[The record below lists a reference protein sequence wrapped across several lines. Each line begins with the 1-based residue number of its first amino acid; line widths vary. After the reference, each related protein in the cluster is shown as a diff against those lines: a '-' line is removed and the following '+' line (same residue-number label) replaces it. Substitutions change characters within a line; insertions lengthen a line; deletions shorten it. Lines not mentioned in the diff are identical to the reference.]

1 MTGNSGLSFAGFA
14 AALALWAPR
23 VAHACS
29 VCGAGRDDETRTAF
43 LITTGFLT
51 VLPLLLVGG
60 VAWWLRRRARE
71 LEETSPSSPRRSP
84 VGSLEV

>member
-1 MTGNSGLSFAGFA
+1 MTGNSGLSIAGFA
-14 AALALWAPR
+14 AVLALWAPR

-29 VCGAGRDDETRTAF
+29 VCGAGRDDETRAAF

-60 VAWWLRRRARE
+60 VVWWLRRRARE
-71 LEETSPSSPRRSP
+71 LEETSPSSPRRTP
-84 VGSLEV
+84 VGSLEI